1 MNLETELSRFLA
13 LPTDGSGAA
22 GLKSWSG
29 EGHEGPLAPQIN
41 SDASLLDSYSTA
53 VTSAVERISPSV
65 VNIEVH
71 QNAGRTR
78 SGEPRE
84 RQGGGSGFV
93 FTPDGLILTNSHV
106 VHEAVRIAVTLTDG
120 RRMPAALIGED
131 PASDLAV
138 IRVDEP
144 GLVAAELGD
153 SQKLRVGQIAI
164 AIGAP
169 YGFQSTVTA
178 GVVSAL
184 GRSLRSYSGRL
195 IDDVIQT
202 DASLNP
208 GNSGGPLIDS
218 AGRVIGV
225 NTATILPAQGICFAI
240 GINTAKFVASRLLR
254 EGKIRRSYV
263 GISGQTVPIH
273 RRVVRFY
280 DLPKESGALVLSVE
294 EDSPAK
300 RAGLREGDVIV
311 ALEGQPVAGV
321 DDLHRLLTEV
331 RVGVSGALTVLH
343 GTEKLELKVVPEEA
357 RFFFFLGA
365 PSAVPCLACCSGYYL
380 QYGQRVAGIS
390 GSVDRRYGGA
400 RRFRTSLC
408 ARPDS
413 LYARTRA
420 ISKRG
425 ARCWLWRRQV
435 LPDPQATRRESHRH

>member
-1 MNLETELSRFLA
+1 MGLPGRALNPDQIDRHLSSMNLEETGNEISSLLAHPLSRLDDKLCTEPDHTPGMSA
-13 LPTDGSGAA
+13 RNDS
-22 GLKSWSG
+22 
-29 EGHEGPLAPQIN
+29 
-41 SDASLLDSYSTA
+41 SLLDAYSTA
-53 VTSAVERISPSV
+53 VTSAVDRISPSV

-71 QNAGRTR
+71 QTAGRTR

-106 VHEAVRIAVTLTDG
+106 VHDALRIAVTLADG
-120 RRMPAALIGED
+120 RRMPATVIGDD

-138 IRVDEP
+138 IRLDQPRLDEP
-144 GLVAAELGD
+144 GLVAAQLGD
-153 SQKLRVGQIAI
+153 SQRLRVGQIVI

-208 GNSGGPLIDS
+208 GNSGGPLVDS
-218 AGRVIGV
+218 AGRVVGV

-254 EGKIRRSYV
+254 DGRIRRSFIGV
-263 GISGQTVPIH
+263 SAQTVPLH

-280 DLPKESGALVLSVE
+280 DLTNETGALVQSVE
-294 EDSPAK
+294 ENSPAK

-321 DDLHRLLTEV
+321 DDLHRLLTDV
-331 RVGVSGALTVLH
+331 RVGVSCKLTVVRY
-343 GTEKLELKVVPEEA
+343 TEKLELKVMPEEA
-357 RFFFFLGA
+357 R
-365 PSAVPCLACCSGYYL
+365 V
-380 QYGQRVAGIS
+380 
-390 GSVDRRYGGA
+390 
-400 RRFRTSLC
+400 
-408 ARPDS
+408 
-413 LYARTRA
+413 
-420 ISKRG
+420 
-425 ARCWLWRRQV
+425 
-435 LPDPQATRRESHRH
+435 